1 MKNNKNFCLILILL
15 SLMASPLMNAPLS
28 QAAASAPKDN
38 ALTFLAD
45 VVRLDLSK
53 YNVTLVSDRAPYN
66 VANGVGQEEV
76 RYKLENSKNIL
87 DATLL
92 FKDNKL
98 VWCTLYVLSG
108 SPIYTQTPS
117 TDYLDQVAT
126 ILNKYQGYTGF
137 FKLSRNESHV
147 RHASNR

>member
-45 VVRLDLSK
+45 VVSLDLPK

-87 DATLL
+87 RCYITIQRQQTC
-92 FKDNKL
+92 L
-98 VWCTLYVLSG
+98 VHPLCAFRLAHLHANAIYRFARSSG
-108 SPIYTQTPS
+108 YH
-117 TDYLDQVAT
+117 
-126 ILNKYQGYTGF
+126 
-137 FKLSRNESHV
+137 SR
-147 RHASNR
+147 